1 MVQSSNGT
9 LNTKPW
15 LLVKQEVFKA
25 PSFLQS
31 KIREL
36 KESLI
41 RSGDQQETDLKPQN
55 MKIDSSDGQTKISTP
70 WAPVE
75 AKKMTKIDIV
85 VI

>member
-25 PSFLQS
+25 PFLQS

-55 MKIDSSDGQTKISTP
+55 MQIDSSDGQTKIVTP
-70 WAPVE
+70 WAPVG